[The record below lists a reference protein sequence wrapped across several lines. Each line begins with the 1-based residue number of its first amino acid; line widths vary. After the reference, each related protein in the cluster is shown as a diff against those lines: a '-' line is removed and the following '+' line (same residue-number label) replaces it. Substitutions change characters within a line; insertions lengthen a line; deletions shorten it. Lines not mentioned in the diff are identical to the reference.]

1 MKLRALVVEDDASF
15 MPAVEDVLFSMGH
28 RHTWVTNQFDA
39 QGAVDKEKFD
49 YVLLDLAIPA
59 RPGGEADQQFGINL
73 LEYFQQYDG
82 LPVLIMTAYL
92 AACVDLGNQLRELGA
107 RDTIAKPFKQR
118 GRELAQKIRKML
130 AGSKGQP
137 GRRSKVSPPEE
148 STGFQGGELV
158 FFANRVELQGVTV
171 ISDRGTGQCMMVLEQ
186 LRQLDARGRYVRRS
200 GEDLAQLIDAPGGG
214 TAVTAFVHTLRS
226 NIAQRLRRD
235 LGIDVP
241 SDAVIDHSDQGYFLR
256 EWIVVRDGT
265 ERCDSKASDA
275 SFVDV
280 QQSPWNERQAWVL
293 SELQRGARVERAMI
307 QKRFQVTSKTAQRD
321 LTGLSLSGCIEF
333 VRKGRTGYYRAIELQ
348 LAERA

>member
-1 MKLRALVVEDDASF
+1 MNLRALVVEDDAGI

-28 RHTWVTNQFDA
+28 RLTWVTNQFDA
-39 QGAVDKEKFD
+39 QGAVAKEKFD

-130 AGSKGQP
+130 AGGNGQP
-137 GRRSKVSPPEE
+137 SRRAKVSQPTETT
-148 STGFQGGELV
+148 SFQGGELV
-158 FFANRVELQGVTV
+158 FFANRVVLQGVT
-171 ISDRGTGQCMMVLEQ
+171 IITDRGTGQCMMVLEQ
-186 LRQLDARGRYVRRS
+186 LRQRDARGRYVRRS
-200 GEDLAQLIDAPGGG
+200 GEDLAQLIGAPGGG
-214 TAVTAFVHTLRS
+214 SSVAAFVHTLRG

-235 LGIDVP
+235 LGIDVAP
-241 SDAVIDHSDQGYFLR
+241 DAVIDHSDQGYFLR

-265 ERCDSKASDA
+265 ERCDSGVGETPS
-275 SFVDV
+275 VDV

-293 SELQRGARVERAMI
+293 SELQRGARVERSMI
-307 QKRFQVTSKTAQRD
+307 EKRFDVTSKTAQRD

-348 LAERA
+348 LADLA